1 MGNLKYTVTFYP
13 QACLVHVNL
22 APIVVTLVHK
32 DGQGD
37 SDKLNFGD
45 ALNLIPELTRALDPL
60 REQVRETSRHNR
72 VVRGIPSRVRG
83 DVTSPGSHGGRRAAG
98 WAAQRELLWKKS

>member
-1 MGNLKYTVTFYP
+1 MGMGNLKYTVTFYP

-45 ALNLIPELTRALDPL
+45 ALNLIPELTRALAPL
-60 REQVRETSRHNR
+60 RDQVREISHVGSSR
-72 VVRGIPSRVRG
+72 IYTKPS
-83 DVTSPGSHGGRRAAG
+83 D
-98 WAAQRELLWKKS
+98 EK